1 MATSVEAARQHWA
14 EGNRRLESHASDPD
28 AYPRLLRQLE
38 VATEELRRRVGET
51 FTLGQLAEAYDAAD
65 EWMREAVEER
75 AAAPGW
81 SRELS
86 VVQDAAFHLFARGAT
101 DYSP

>member
-1 MATSVEAARQHWA
+1 MAISVEVARQHWA
-14 EGNRRLESHASDPD
+14 EGNRRLESHASDPV

-38 VATEELRRRVGET
+38 VATEELRKRVGET
-51 FTLGQLAEAYDAAD
+51 FTLAQLADVYDAAD
-65 EWMREAVEER
+65 DWMRAAVEER
-75 AAAPGW
+75 EAAPG
-81 SRELS
+81 STRQLS

>member
-1 MATSVEAARQHWA
+1 MAPSVETSRQQWA
-14 EGNRRLESHASDPD
+14 EGNRRLESQASDPD
-28 AYPRLLRQLE
+28 LYGRLLAQLE
-38 VATEELRRRVGET
+38 VATDELRKRVGET
-51 FTLGQLAEAYDAAD
+51 FTLAQLAEAYDAAD
-65 EWMREAVEER
+65 GWMREAVEER

-81 SRELS
+81 SRQLS